1 MFGLFLKSSVVLAA
15 LAAAS
20 PAVSHENNAK
30 AWIELDKKDG
40 KAQMR
45 SMAEWPMDA
54 TLKYKLTL
62 EKKSASGRSSTSQGG
77 TVQSSAGEAVQ
88 LSVSSVDYASGTEV
102 IASLTVT
109 GPGGHEV
116 TDEINLTAA
125 SPED

>member
-1 MFGLFLKSSVVLAA
+1 MFGLFVKSSVVVAA

-20 PAVSHENNAK
+20 PAVSHESNAK

-45 SMAEWPMDA
+45 SMAEWPVDA

-77 TVQSSAGEAVQ
+77 SVQSVAGEAVQ
-88 LSVSSVDYASGTEV
+88 LSVSSVDYSSGTEV
-102 IASLTVT
+102 VAILTVS
-109 GPGGHEV
+109 GPDGHEV
-116 TDEINLTAA
+116 TDKISLGSG
-125 SPED
+125 SPEE